1 MWTLWTWFLPQ
12 INDIENKKH
21 FKKLRKHYSQM
32 PQIEL
37 LWVLSETKQ
46 DNIKVCCKNTFL
58 DNEEFEYGR
67 VK

>member
-37 LWVLSETKQ
+37 LWVLIETKQ